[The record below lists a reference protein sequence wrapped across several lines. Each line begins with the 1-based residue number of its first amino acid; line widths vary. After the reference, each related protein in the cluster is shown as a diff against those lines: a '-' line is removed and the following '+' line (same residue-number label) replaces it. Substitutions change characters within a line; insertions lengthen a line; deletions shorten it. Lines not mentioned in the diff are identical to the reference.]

1 MKQVAIAVLAIIG
14 MVAADTEQ
22 AADPYADFY
31 KHYYE
36 TNAAQEKSHPHHSS
50 DRVSGLATPE
60 TAVRKINFLRTK
72 FHIFVQVRS
81 IATYKIISIFPSS
94 LQLVVGAAGL
104 AAGLLGIAAYV
115 NQQNELKS
123 ICTTVSRPNLVIFGE
138 VYIIF

>member
-1 MKQVAIAVLAIIG
+1 MKQVAIVVLAFIG

-60 TAVRKINFLRTK
+60 TAVRKINFLRM
-72 FHIFVQVRS
+72 IFL
-81 IATYKIISIFPSS
+81 IF
-94 LQLVVGAAGL
+94 
-104 AAGLLGIAAYV
+104 I
-115 NQQNELKS
+115 
-123 ICTTVSRPNLVIFGE
+123 VSDL
-138 VYIIF
+138 